1 MKHLIISIVI
11 IWAFF
16 QISSLI
22 WSSKGQPPSA
32 TFTRLLEPPQQ
43 RLLDP
48 YQNGYYYLLGF
59 AAGYSLDPAK
69 VGHEMWLETTTAS
82 GNSEFNY
89 DKPGRSELQIEL
101 PMEQVLPSWNSQNP
115 VREFRNMK
123 ARLQTLTGRDH
134 TLLTR
139 YERWL
144 AMPFEDM
151 GFGHQGTPRFVEIF
165 VGHRFYI
172 ADGFSR
178 QTALGMQRLTKDMH
192 TWRSVLRDATTI
204 DTKVM
209 AQIFITDDLRLL
221 STLLSQPT
229 VNKTVLAMTPNIAP
243 PLTTAESSLRW
254 PLQHQFTLGVHGEHT
269 GELTTE
275 RQTESLDTHEEWL
288 ASAAHLPKQAFRQI
302 AHPHG
307 RSFLGI
313 SLRTRETWEMYATYY
328 DAMIHAEET
337 GQSTL
342 PKLYELAGT
351 ARQGIVESLVSPNSF
366 EPDWDPFHY
375 QLRETDARLRL
386 ASLQVVLR
394 RPSAQT
400 TVPNRLAQVG
410 SSYYDPFSGLPMLWS
425 PTQQKIYSVGKDRY
439 DDGGDVSF
447 DISVPAIVSLAPAPK
462 ESQATAL
469 TRRTNRH

>member
-1 MKHLIISIVI
+1 MKHLIISVVI

-22 WSSKGQPPSA
+22 WSSKGQPASA
-32 TFTRLLEPPQQ
+32 TFTRLLEPPQH

-59 AAGYSLDPAK
+59 AAADSLDPAK
-69 VGHEMWLETTTAS
+69 VGHQMWLETTAAPGT
-82 GNSEFNY
+82 SEFNY

-134 TLLTR
+134 TLLVR
-139 YERWL
+139 YERWIE
-144 AMPFEDM
+144 MPFEDM

-178 QTALGMQRLTKDMH
+178 QTALGMQRLKKDMH

-275 RQTESLDTHEEWL
+275 RQTESLDTHEERL
-288 ASAAHLPKQAFRQI
+288 ASAAHLPKQAFLQI

-313 SLRTRETWEMYATYY
+313 SLRTREIWEMYATYY

-337 GQSTL
+337 GQSTM

-462 ESQATAL
+462 ESQATAP

>member
-1 MKHLIISIVI
+1 
-11 IWAFF
+11 
-16 QISSLI
+16 
-22 WSSKGQPPSA
+22 
-32 TFTRLLEPPQQ
+32 
-43 RLLDP
+43 
-48 YQNGYYYLLGF
+48 
-59 AAGYSLDPAK
+59 
-69 VGHEMWLETTTAS
+69 MWLETTAAPGT
-82 GNSEFNY
+82 SEFNY

-134 TLLTR
+134 TLLVR
-139 YERWL
+139 YERWIE
-144 AMPFEDM
+144 MPFEDM

-178 QTALGMQRLTKDMH
+178 QTALGMQRLKKDMH

-275 RQTESLDTHEEWL
+275 RQTESLDTHEERL
-288 ASAAHLPKQAFRQI
+288 ASAAHLPKQAFLQI

-313 SLRTRETWEMYATYY
+313 SLRTREIWEMYATYY

-337 GQSTL
+337 GQSTM

-375 QLRETDARLRL
+375 QLKETDARLRL

-394 RPSAQT
+394 RPSAET

-447 DISVPAIVSLAPAPK
+447 DISVPGIVSLAPAPK
-462 ESQATAL
+462 ESQATAP
-469 TRRTNRH
+469 TRPSVRH

>member
-32 TFTRLLEPPQQ
+32 TFTRLLEPPEH

-69 VGHEMWLETTTAS
+69 VGHEMWQETTAS
-82 GNSEFNY
+82 PGNSEFNY
-89 DKPGRSELQIEL
+89 DKPGRSELQIQL

-151 GFGHQGTPRFVEIF
+151 GFGYQGTPRFVEIF

-351 ARQGIVESLVSPNSF
+351 ARQGIVESLFSPNSF

-375 QLRETDARLRL
+375 QPRETDARLRL

-439 DDGGDVSF
+439 DDGGEVSF

-462 ESQATAL
+462 ESQATAP
-469 TRRTNRH
+469 TRPSVRH

>member
-32 TFTRLLEPPQQ
+32 TFTRLLEPPEH

-59 AAGYSLDPAK
+59 AAAYSLDPAK
-69 VGHEMWLETTTAS
+69 VGHEMWLETTAAPGS
-82 GNSEFNY
+82 SEFNY
-89 DKPGRSELQIEL
+89 DKPGRSELQIQL

-123 ARLQTLTGRDH
+123 ARLQTLTGRDY

-151 GFGHQGTPRFVEIF
+151 GFGYQG
-165 VGHRFYI
+165 
-172 ADGFSR
+172 
-178 QTALGMQRLTKDMH
+178 
-192 TWRSVLRDATTI
+192 I

-209 AQIFITDDLRLL
+209 AQVFITDDLRLL

-351 ARQGIVESLVSPNSF
+351 ARQGIVESLFSPNSF

-462 ESQATAL
+462 ESQATAP
-469 TRRTNRH
+469 TRPSVRH